1 MNSTISLAIT
11 ISGYVSLVVGAVLV
25 LMSKVKTDNLNDL
38 KERVEI
44 LEKEREDAREQH
56 IENQRAISNLEGQ
69 LKTYKEIPL
78 KSIASSLE
86 KLAKTTRMTEKSN
99 SLILEALRKSAVIA
113 ESSSHDGGLLV
124 KTKKNNPLAVEVK
137 GE

>member
-11 ISGYVSLVVGAVLV
+11 VSGYISLVVGAVLV

-69 LKTYKEIPL
+69 LNTYKEIPL

-86 KLAKTTRMTEKSN
+86 ALPKIVDSN
-99 SLILEALRKSAVIA
+99 SQILETLKGSAVIA
-113 ESSSHDGGLLV
+113 ATDRSQLVNSSQHIKNQVVDNQTVRS
-124 KTKKNNPLAVEVK
+124 KK
-137 GE
+137 

>member
-11 ISGYVSLVVGAVLV
+11 ISGYISLVVGAVLV

-69 LKTYKEIPL
+69 LNTYKEIPL

-86 KLAKTTRMTEKSN
+86 ALPKIVDSN
-99 SLILEALRKSAVIA
+99 SQILETLKGSAVIA
-113 ESSSHDGGLLV
+113 ATDRSQLVNSSQHIKNQVVDNQTVRS
-124 KTKKNNPLAVEVK
+124 KK
-137 GE
+137 

>member
-11 ISGYVSLVVGAVLV
+11 VSGYISLVVGAVLV

-69 LKTYKEIPL
+69 LNTYKEIPL

-86 KLAKTTRMTEKSN
+86 ALPKIVDSN
-99 SLILEALRKSAVIA
+99 SRILETLQGSAVIA
-113 ESSSHDGGLLV
+113 ATDRDALV
-124 KTKKNNPLAVEVK
+124 NSNQTVENQVVQNQTVRSKK
-137 GE
+137 